1 MTGGPAGRRPSSKRI
16 CPICEGTTPPD
27 GPYRPF
33 CSARC
38 KWVDLGHWLD
48 GDYVVPGQGA
58 IDFDIVAEYEER
70 KAREGGGDDTDG

>member
-1 MTGGPAGRRPSSKRI
+1 MTPPSAAPRDPSKRV
-16 CPICEGTTPPD
+16 CPTCEEPSPAD

-38 KWVDLGHWLD
+38 KWVDLGRWLD
-48 GDYVVPGQGA
+48 GDYVVPGEGA
-58 IDFDIVAEYEER
+58 IDFDVVAEYEER